1 MLWISRGDAD
11 IPQRTPYGDFHI
23 ATGSGVLVTNGS
35 MERAE
40 HLLEPFK
47 GDLMIEA
54 GKFALPFQRNLLW
67 DMEVK
72 LEMALLPVGFGL
84 LDVWDLA
91 VPLCDYKTLAVH
103 IGSEEEQE
111 KTKAVI
117 RDLRVPVYDVRLM
130 FAKYCQNTVDLFT
143 RWQKECIDDSNER
156 LAFLRALYAVKP
168 LILALPSTWTT
179 GARA

>member
-11 IPQRTPYGDFHI
+11 IPQRTPYGDFPI

-54 GKFALPFQRNLLW
+54 GKFALHFQRNLLW

-84 LDVWDLA
+84 LDVWELA
-91 VPLCDYKTLAVH
+91 VPLCDYQTLVVH
-103 IGSEEEQE
+103 LGSDEEKER
-111 KTKAVI
+111 TKAVI
-117 RDLRVPVYDVRLM
+117 RDLRVPLYDVRLM
-130 FAKYCQNTVDLFT
+130 FVKHCQNTVDLFS
-143 RWQKECIDDSNER
+143 RWQKECDAGDDER
-156 LAFLRALYAVKP
+156 LAFLRALYITKP
-168 LILALPSTWTT
+168 LVLALPMTWTT